1 MERKLRIT
9 VDGREYNVTV
19 QDVTE
24 DSGWLYPTAAS
35 MVVPPAAP
43 ATPVPTPV
51 SPAAHGPSS
60 PGDVV
65 CMLGGVVDSI
75 AVTVGQVVNEGD
87 RVATLE
93 AMKMKTPVIARRH
106 GTVISI
112 AVKVGDPVHVGQT
125 LLTLG

>member
-24 DSGWLYPTAAS
+24 DSGWLYPTPAS
-35 MVVPPAAP
+35 MVVPPAASEI
-43 ATPVPTPV
+43 PVPTPV

-112 AVKVGDPVHVGQT
+112 AVKVGDPVRVGQT